1 MRWRL
6 LAVSIESE
14 AHMGSRSTAPTGSDR
29 AVSDPDLSLR
39 RTPTMCLL
47 GCSGTSVVV
56 AVPTALRWAVGS
68 FASELPNYT

>member
-1 MRWRL
+1 M

-14 AHMGSRSTAPTGSDR
+14 AHVSSRSVARTSCDR

-47 GCSGTSVVV
+47 GCSGTSVDV
-56 AVPTALRWAVGS
+56 AVPTALRRAVGS
-68 FASELPNYT
+68 FASEPPNYM